1 MKDTK
6 SFIKELESITEKID
20 NEINEL
26 EQENAKIEDEL
37 REKEKDFSVN
47 TVEETKELN
56 DRKKHY
62 TEALYRAKEHKNSI
76 MIKST
81 NKTVERAKQLI
92 KDYKAE
98 VNEKAKADNKKV
110 ESLIDEIHRTY
121 DKMKQDDNKARAE
134 INDFIKEL
142 SVYLDDTAKK
152 EYMRFGANQPAVDML
167 QRTIDNYTDLSNKFT
182 VIKGFNEHN
191 YRIDGLFPPAKRL
204 S

>member
-1 MKDTK
+1 MKGTK
-6 SFIKELESITEKID
+6 SLIKELGSITEKID
-20 NEINEL
+20 NEISEL
-26 EQENAKIEDEL
+26 EQEITKIEDEL
-37 REKEKDFSVN
+37 RVKEKDFSVN

-62 TEALYRAKEHKNSI
+62 TDMLYRAKEHKNSI
-76 MIKST
+76 MMKST
-81 NKTVERAKQLI
+81 NKTVERAKTLI

-98 VNEKAKADNKKV
+98 VNEKAQADNKKV

-134 INDFIKEL
+134 INDFIKDL
-142 SVYLDDTAKK
+142 SAYLDDTPKK
-152 EYMRFGANQPAVDML
+152 VYMRFGANQPAVDML

-182 VIKGFNEHN
+182 VIKGFNEYN
-191 YRIDGLFPPAKRL
+191 YGISGLFPPAKRL